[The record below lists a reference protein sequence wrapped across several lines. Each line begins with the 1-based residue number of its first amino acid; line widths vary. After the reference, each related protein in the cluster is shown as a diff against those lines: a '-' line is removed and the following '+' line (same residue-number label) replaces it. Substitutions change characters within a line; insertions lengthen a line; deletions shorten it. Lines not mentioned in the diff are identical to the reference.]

1 MNPSEFV
8 AAVGGYADEAAAA
21 TGLNRWA
28 ILTQWALET
37 GWGAPNSTFG
47 WNNLA
52 GIIFHGEYQN
62 GNGFTIY
69 PNLQA
74 FVQDYVAVL
83 RQQNM
88 GVVLASAGKDVAAQL
103 VAFGESPWAGSH
115 YNNGGGPGSSLEAL
129 WNSVLAPLAGAAS
142 SPSAGPVVSPQSS
155 ESGGLSVNDRD
166 YLYTELVK
174 LAHATGQQLDTPPWA
189 NTAQRTYTV
198 KPGDSLSAIAAA
210 YLGNANRYPEIYE
223 LNKGVIGGDPN
234 LIHPGQVLVLPH
246 E

>member
-1 MNPSEFV
+1 
-8 AAVGGYADEAAAA
+8 
-21 TGLNRWA
+21 
-28 ILTQWALET
+28 
-37 GWGAPNSTFG
+37 
-47 WNNLA
+47 
-52 GIIFHGEYQN
+52 
-62 GNGFTIY
+62 
-69 PNLQA
+69 
-74 FVQDYVAVL
+74 
-83 RQQNM
+83 
-88 GVVLASAGKDVAAQL
+88 
-103 VAFGESPWAGSH
+103 
-115 YNNGGGPGSSLEAL
+115 
-129 WNSVLAPLAGAAS
+129 
-142 SPSAGPVVSPQSS
+142 
-155 ESGGLSVNDRD
+155 VNDRD